1 MIVAWDC
8 VAGSGK
14 SGYAGI
20 ARDSVGSCF
29 DESSWVLVLQT
40 CTQATMF

>member
-1 MIVAWDC
+1 MIIAWDC
-8 VAGSGK
+8 VADSGK

-29 DESSWVLVLQT
+29 DESSRVLVLRT
-40 CTQATMF
+40 CTLATMF